1 MLCTKLF
8 TGCISSYNWIYPI
21 VNEAVDKELDDDLD
35 FNPERVIET
44 ILAVLRHPLMQL
56 RESSVLLLNLGIHYP
71 IGVNFT
77 TYQKLISDLI
87 NKLKETRVDSQ
98 GNIVPKYKAKI
109 IWKTSSA
116 IHKEKAQELNKTH
129 WRFFTTQV
137 REAVACR
144 TGVFFFWRLSCE
156 RDVARCGAL
165 ETRFNYRLSSLPVSY
180 FTPAH
185 AGLALALVRLENVKN
200 NTSSSGGKH
209 NLNSHF
215 ATPQPRPR
223 GFSLKKGKALG
234 TRLATPQNMSLSRL
248 PISLVC
254 GRK

>member
-1 MLCTKLF
+1 MLCTKLY

-44 ILAVLRHPLMQL
+44 ILAVLRHPLMQQ

-98 GNIVPKYKAKI
+98 RNIVPKYKAKI

-116 IHKEKAQELNKTH
+116 VHKEKAQELNKTH

-137 REAVACR
+137 HEAVACR
-144 TGVFFFWRLSCE
+144 TGVLFGAFQ
-156 RDVARCGAL
+156 ARG
-165 ETRFNYRLSSLPVSY
+165 
-180 FTPAH
+180 TPWL
-185 AGLALALVRLENVKN
+185 GVVR
-200 NTSSSGGKH
+200 
-209 NLNSHF
+209 
-215 ATPQPRPR
+215 
-223 GFSLKKGKALG
+223 
-234 TRLATPQNMSLSRL
+234 
-248 PISLVC
+248 
-254 GRK
+254 

>member
-44 ILAVLRHPLMQL
+44 ILAVLRHPLMQQ

-77 TYQKLISDLI
+77 TYQKLIGDLI

-116 IHKEKAQELNKTH
+116 VHKEKAQELNKTH

-137 REAVACR
+137 HEAVACR
-144 TGVFFFWRLSCE
+144 TGVIFDAFQ
-156 RDVARCGAL
+156 ARGTPWLGVVRQTRVFIFAFLLCACLVLHACPRRPRAYPYSPKKREKITPLHQEANIAL
-165 ETRFNYRLSSLPVSY
+165 TLPLCS
-180 FTPAH
+180 TQ
-185 AGLALALVRLENVKN
+185 
-200 NTSSSGGKH
+200 TSSPG
-209 NLNSHF
+209 LF
-215 ATPQPRPR
+215 P
-223 GFSLKKGKALG
+223 
-234 TRLATPQNMSLSRL
+234 
-248 PISLVC
+248 
-254 GRK
+254 

>member
-44 ILAVLRHPLMQL
+44 ILAVLRHPLMKQ

-77 TYQKLISDLI
+77 TYQKLIGDLI

-116 IHKEKAQELNKTH
+116 VHKEKAQELNKTH

-137 REAVACR
+137 HEAVACR
-144 TGVFFFWRLSCE
+144 TGVIFDAFQARGTPWLGVVRQTRVFIFAFLLCE
-156 RDVARCGAL
+156 CLVLHACPRRPRACPHSPKKREKITPLRQQVNTTL
-165 ETRFNYRLSSLPVSY
+165 TLPLCS
-180 FTPAH
+180 TP
-185 AGLALALVRLENVKN
+185 
-200 NTSSSGGKH
+200 TSSPG
-209 NLNSHF
+209 LF
-215 ATPQPRPR
+215 P
-223 GFSLKKGKALG
+223 
-234 TRLATPQNMSLSRL
+234 
-248 PISLVC
+248 
-254 GRK
+254 

>member
-44 ILAVLRHPLMQL
+44 ILAVLRHPLMQQ

-77 TYQKLISDLI
+77 TYQKLIGDLI

-98 GNIVPKYKAKI
+98 GNIVPKHKAKI

-116 IHKEKAQELNKTH
+116 VHKEKAQELNKTH

-137 REAVACR
+137 HEAVARR
-144 TGVFFFWRLSCE
+144 TGVLFGAFQARGTPWLGVWCARHAFSFSPFFVVRAW
-156 RDVARCGAL
+156 
-165 ETRFNYRLSSLPVSY
+165 Y

-185 AGLALALVRLENVKN
+185 AGLALALVRLKN
-200 NTSSSGGKH
+200 AKKITPLHQEANITLTLPLCTTQTSSPG
-209 NLNSHF
+209 LF
-215 ATPQPRPR
+215 P
-223 GFSLKKGKALG
+223 
-234 TRLATPQNMSLSRL
+234 
-248 PISLVC
+248 
-254 GRK
+254 

>member
-44 ILAVLRHPLMQL
+44 ILAVLRHPLMKQ

-71 IGVNFT
+71 IGVNFI

-98 GNIVPKYKAKI
+98 RNIVPKYKAKI

-116 IHKEKAQELNKTH
+116 VHKEKAQELNKTH

-137 REAVACR
+137 YEAVACR
-144 TGVFFFWRLSCE
+144 TGVLFGAFQ
-156 RDVARCGAL
+156 ARG
-165 ETRFNYRLSSLPVSY
+165 
-180 FTPAH
+180 TPWL
-185 AGLALALVRLENVKN
+185 GVVR
-200 NTSSSGGKH
+200 
-209 NLNSHF
+209 
-215 ATPQPRPR
+215 
-223 GFSLKKGKALG
+223 
-234 TRLATPQNMSLSRL
+234 
-248 PISLVC
+248 
-254 GRK
+254 

>member
-44 ILAVLRHPLMQL
+44 ILAVLRHPLMQQ

-77 TYQKLISDLI
+77 TYQKLIGDLI

-116 IHKEKAQELNKTH
+116 IHKEKAQELNITH

-137 REAVACR
+137 HEAVACR
-144 TGVFFFWRLSCE
+144 TGVIFDAFQ
-156 RDVARCGAL
+156 ARGTPWLGVVRQTRVFIFAFLLCACLVLHACPRRPRACPYSPKKREKITPLHQEANIAL
-165 ETRFNYRLSSLPVSY
+165 TLPLCS
-180 FTPAH
+180 TQ
-185 AGLALALVRLENVKN
+185 
-200 NTSSSGGKH
+200 TSSPG
-209 NLNSHF
+209 LF
-215 ATPQPRPR
+215 P
-223 GFSLKKGKALG
+223 
-234 TRLATPQNMSLSRL
+234 
-248 PISLVC
+248 
-254 GRK
+254 

>member
-1 MLCTKLF
+1 MLCTKLY

-44 ILAVLRHPLMQL
+44 ILAVLRHPLMQEQ
-56 RESSVLLLNLGIHYP
+56 ESSALLLNLGIHYP

-77 TYQKLISDLI
+77 TYQKLIGDLI

-137 REAVACR
+137 YEAVACR
-144 TGVFFFWRLSCE
+144 TGVLFDAFQ
-156 RDVARCGAL
+156 ARGTPWL
-165 ETRFNYRLSSLPVSY
+165 GVVRQTRVLIFAFLLCACLVL
-180 FTPAH
+180 H
-185 AGLALALVRLENVKN
+185 ACLALALVRQKN
-200 NTSSSGGKH
+200 AKKITPLHQEANIALTLPLCTTQTSSPG
-209 NLNSHF
+209 LF
-215 ATPQPRPR
+215 P
-223 GFSLKKGKALG
+223 
-234 TRLATPQNMSLSRL
+234 
-248 PISLVC
+248 
-254 GRK
+254 

>member
-1 MLCTKLF
+1 MLCTKLY

-44 ILAVLRHPLMQL
+44 ILAVLRHPLMQQ

-77 TYQKLISDLI
+77 TYQKLMSDLI

-116 IHKEKAQELNKTH
+116 VHKEKAQELNKTH

-137 REAVACR
+137 YEAVACR
-144 TGVFFFWRLSCE
+144 TGVVFDAFQ
-156 RDVARCGAL
+156 ARG
-165 ETRFNYRLSSLPVSY
+165 
-180 FTPAH
+180 TPWL
-185 AGLALALVRLENVKN
+185 GVVR
-200 NTSSSGGKH
+200 
-209 NLNSHF
+209 
-215 ATPQPRPR
+215 
-223 GFSLKKGKALG
+223 
-234 TRLATPQNMSLSRL
+234 
-248 PISLVC
+248 
-254 GRK
+254 